1 MASGLAAEWP
11 FFVFVKSA
19 LVPFAVDPSGT
30 QLFSTAAVLR
40 SLLGCPADVETGDVL
55 GGTRI
60 VSLLLTRRFNATLA
74 GERVHDQIAPAAPK
88 APRNLSFSQA
98 LRTLDRCQRL
108 SGSRCQVQTQRRCDA
123 AVYDFASAVDFRV
136 GATSPP
142 ARCLIV
148 SPHPASGR
156 THLPGASMSSTP
168 VAAVPALAV
177 PTRLSED
184 ERSRHRDD
192 FTLAVIKAHVLDTLE
207 DLARPALPT
216 LLTRGTTI
224 LDVGAGGGAI
234 GGYLTRK
241 YGVSVTAYDV
251 VAPAQNVFSCPAASQ
266 LHRCSRQPVHVFD
279 GATLPVADR
288 SFDAVL
294 FNSVLHHAA
303 HNASGLLREAARV
316 SSRWV
321 RRYRSI
327 PRL

>member
-1 MASGLAAEWP
+1 
-11 FFVFVKSA
+11 
-19 LVPFAVDPSGT
+19 
-30 QLFSTAAVLR
+30 
-40 SLLGCPADVETGDVL
+40 
-55 GGTRI
+55 
-60 VSLLLTRRFNATLA
+60 
-74 GERVHDQIAPAAPK
+74 
-88 APRNLSFSQA
+88 
-98 LRTLDRCQRL
+98 
-108 SGSRCQVQTQRRCDA
+108 
-123 AVYDFASAVDFRV
+123 
-136 GATSPP
+136 
-142 ARCLIV
+142 
-148 SPHPASGR
+148 
-156 THLPGASMSSTP
+156 

-321 RRYRSI
+321 IVIEDVTVRGERCPEERHIHRRHASHGAPANKGAARGIFRSQQEWVSLLQADGDYMVTRIGAVVARNLSREYRLLHRLGGDRRGELTGPMYQRFFVAERCHMRTRGGHRGAQHSLAARAPTE
-327 PRL
+327 PRRRGRYSSWE